1 MKITTKLILN
11 VAHKVKQER
20 KLFTLNGISFELLN
34 NIGFVSYI
42 RFLFKK
48 IVLQNCVKII

>member
-20 KLFTLNGISFELLN
+20 KLFTLNGISFDLLN
-34 NIGFVSYI
+34 DIGFVSYI